1 MKKLDIAAAT
11 LMIVGGLNWGLVAIA
26 RVRPRRSAGRAR
38 VRRDERG
45 QPVDL
50 RPRRRV
56 SRLSDRPAARHP
68 TALEPRST
76 GLHRLNVHQHRRHKR
91 HDSRHQQGAV
101 ATRRGE
107 RTEPRRRGDIPR
119 LASAAATSGARR
131 NLGAA
136 LPYAVRPRVPIR
148 LPRVLGLRMHVREAG
163 AGEAVLLLH
172 GLGVSGRYFMPLA
185 GVLAAR
191 RHVIV
196 PDLPGWGRSEQPPRP
211 LGVGGAADLLA
222 EFLHRRG
229 RDAVAIVANSFG
241 CQVALTLAQRR
252 PELVGPLTLVGPT
265 VDPRYRSWSVHAVRL
280 ALDSLREPP
289 ALWRILLA
297 DYARMGSRRLAATAQ
312 AALEVVL
319 RTTLQGFGGRSS
331 SCGVSAT
338 RSARSAGLPSA
349 HRAQRGSFAQVA
361 RPHTPPTSHIRWWW
375 RASSNR
381 SSRNDPIASA
391 SSAGDSTIGTPRPG

>member
-1 MKKLDIAAAT
+1 M
-11 LMIVGGLNWGLVAIA
+11 
-26 RVRPRRSAGRAR
+26 PP
-38 VRRDERG
+38 DE
-45 QPVDL
+45 
-50 RPRRRV
+50 V
-56 SRLSDRPAARHP
+56 S
-68 TALEPRST
+68 
-76 GLHRLNVHQHRRHKR
+76 G
-91 HDSRHQQGAV
+91 
-101 ATRRGE
+101 
-107 RTEPRRRGDIPR
+107 TEPRRRGDIPR
-119 LASAAATSGARR
+119 LASGAATSGAGGTSAPLCRTLCGPVFR
-131 NLGAA
+131 SGF
-136 LPYAVRPRVPIR
+136 VE
-148 LPRVLGLRMHVREAG
+148 VLGLRMHVREAG
-163 AGEAVLLLH
+163 AGEPVLLLH

-185 GVLAAR
+185 GILAAR

-312 AALEVVL
+312 AALEDRPEDHIAGIRRPVLVV
-319 RTTLQGFGGRSS
+319 RGERDAICTLGWAAECAS
-331 SCGVSAT
+331 
-338 RSARSAGLPSA
+338 
-349 HRAQRGSFAQVA
+349 RAQRGSFAQVA
-361 RPHTPPTSHIRWWW
+361 RAAHAAHFSHPLVVARLVE
-375 RASSNR
+375 SFLEE
-381 SSRNDPIASA
+381 
-391 SSAGDSTIGTPRPG
+391 